1 MIDLIKKNIFLI
13 FVFITSLSLGF
24 ITFLTFIDKSFISL
38 NDYNLQL
45 LLICDASLLLIF
57 LIIIFFEVKDSL
69 KKNINTTS
77 VSANYRYIGFFSFFT
92 LVPSL
97 LISIFSLFLF
107 SFAIEK
113 YFDKKITTVVTNSNE
128 LAKNYLY
135 EVRNKIDSD
144 IILISFDLNKSL
156 NYLLSNPNIFKN
168 FLNTQKI
175 IRNVD
180 EIHILDIKGDLVF
193 STLSDLSKYIK
204 PEKKAF
210 DLVDTDARPLKII
223 NAFENKSAA
232 LMKLSTN
239 KYLYTVKFL
248 DKKISKYLTETEE
261 ALNFYYRVEDKRTG
275 IKISF
280 ILIYIIIVTLL
291 LFLSITL
298 AIKFS
303 SRFFT
308 SIGNL
313 ISASTLIGKGDLDI
327 RVPSVKTDHDLE
339 LLNKNFNSMI
349 EKLQNQQEKLLI
361 NERHEAWEHVARKLA
376 HEIKNPLT
384 PIQLTIDNLKNKYSK
399 MIKEPDVNNFNDY
412 LKIIAKQINEIENLV
427 NEFSDFARM
436 PKPSIKQNDLIDILK
451 NNISLIKEL
460 DNNISINLEFDKT
473 KLLLNIDYEQIGRA
487 FFNLIKNSIDSI
499 HEKLKKTSKFKP
511 NIDIVITSNKDYIKV
526 IIEDNGIGFTDIN
539 IKNIIKPYYTT
550 KTKGTGLGL
559 SIVTKIIYDHNG
571 TIKFI
576 SKNDGAKVEITLP
589 DNDNVV

>member
-1 MIDLIKKNIFLI
+1 MINLIKKNIFLI
-13 FVFITSLSLGF
+13 FIFFTALSVGF
-24 ITFLTFIDKSFISL
+24 VTFLTFIDKSFISL

-45 LLICDASLLLIF
+45 LLILDVVLLLIF
-57 LIIIFFEVKDSL
+57 FLIIFLEVKNSL
-69 KKNINTTS
+69 NKNINTTS
-77 VSANYRYIGFFSFFT
+77 VSSNRKYITFFSFFT

-113 YFDKKITTVVTNSNE
+113 YFDKKITTVVRNSNE
-128 LAKNYLY
+128 LAKNYLF
-135 EVRNKIDSD
+135 EVRNKINSD
-144 IILISFDLNKSL
+144 IILIAFDLNKSL
-156 NYLLSNPNIFKN
+156 NYLSSNKSAFKN

-180 EIHILDIKGDLVF
+180 EIHILDDKTNLVF
-193 STLSDLSKYIK
+193 STINDATKYVK
-204 PEKKAF
+204 PDQKAF

-223 NAFENKSAA
+223 NAFENKSSA
-232 LMKLSTN
+232 LMKLSNN

-248 DKKISKYLTETEE
+248 DEKISKYLTETEE
-261 ALNFYYRVEDKRTG
+261 ALNFYYTVENKRTG

-280 ILIYIIIVTLL
+280 MLIYIIIVTLL

-298 AIKFS
+298 AIRFS

-313 ISASTLIGKGDLDI
+313 ISASTQIGKGDLDI
-327 RVPSVKTDHDLE
+327 RVPNIETDHDLE
-339 LLNKNFNSMI
+339 LLNKNFNLMI
-349 EKLQNQQEKLLI
+349 EQLKNQQEKLLI

-399 MIKEPDVNNFNDY
+399 VIKDPDSKNFNEY
-412 LKIIAKQINEIENLV
+412 LKIIIKQINEIEKLV

-436 PKPSIKQNDLIDILK
+436 PKPSVQKNDLIEI
-451 NNISLIKEL
+451 I
-460 DNNISINLEFDKT
+460 DNNIKLLNELDKNIDINLKFNNTELF
-473 KLLLNIDYEQIGRA
+473 LNIDYEQIKRA

-499 HEKLKKTSKFKP
+499 HEKLEKTNNFKP
-511 NIDIVITSNKDYIKV
+511 KIDVVITTNNDYIKV
-526 IIEDNGIGFTDIN
+526 NIDDNGIGFTNDN
-539 IKNIIKPYYTT
+539 LKNIIKPYFTT
-550 KTKGTGLGL
+550 KKKGTGLGL

-571 TIKFI
+571 TIKFL
-576 SKNDGAKVEITLP
+576 SKPNGATVEITLP
-589 DNDNVV
+589 KNAI